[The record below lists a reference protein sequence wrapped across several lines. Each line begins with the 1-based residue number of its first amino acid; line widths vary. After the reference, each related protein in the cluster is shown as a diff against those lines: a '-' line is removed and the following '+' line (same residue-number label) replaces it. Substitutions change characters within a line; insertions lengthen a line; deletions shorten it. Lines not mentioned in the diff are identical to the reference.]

1 MVGWLLPVALL
12 PKTITSA
19 LFENFA
25 QAAFPILLIFGLI
38 ALNLKPALIDDLL
51 PERRTMKLWG
61 IFIVSQLVLFAWY
74 SLKYGESIHTY
85 GLIHGWI
92 TFVQFI
98 MAIFFAYVIQKVFI
112 RDADNVVTFL
122 VSLVISLSVYVVFVL
137 VPQLV
142 VSFHG
147 PLTGWTNGLAHLF
160 ERHWDDR
167 SWYDAGS
174 YVATKHRLNGF
185 EPEAPFLVML
195 LGLVFSPVLV
205 AILQEPIQHFKNG
218 KWLKVLVWG
227 LLCALCVV
235 FLMARSTSGYIM
247 LALVGVFM
255 ILFAP
260 KQTRKWFIL
269 GGIVFI
275 LVMGIAYMTVP
286 VIHHMFEKWLF
297 DKKGTDN
304 RLGGTIGL
312 ALTFLHHPLVGV
324 GYGNEG
330 YFIEQYLPAWSK
342 HNSEYLNFYSKTSYP
357 ILNDMLGWLARF
369 GLIALLIGGWLLGNL
384 ISKAGHV
391 YHSLRGVRD
400 VDAIVYRIV
409 LRAFFIMVPM
419 ALIMASIT
427 QINAFSWPMLLMY
440 FFYWRTIQLATQ
452 LQMDVAKT
460 K

>member
-1 MVGWLLPVALL
+1 MVGWLLPVTLL

-25 QAAFPILLIFGLI
+25 QLAFPVLLVFLLV
-38 ALNLKPALIDDLL
+38 ALNLKPALIDELL
-51 PERRTMKLWG
+51 PKPGTMQIWG
-61 IFIVSQLVLFAWY
+61 VFIASQLALFAWY
-74 SLKYGESIHTY
+74 SIKYGESVHTY
-85 GLIHGWI
+85 GLIHGWM
-92 TFVQFI
+92 TFIQF
-98 MAIFFAYVIQKVFI
+98 MLAIFFAYVIQKVFI
-112 RDADNVVTFL
+112 RDVDNVVTFL
-122 VSLVISLSVYVVFVL
+122 GSLIISLSVYVTLVL
-137 VPQLV
+137 GPQLI

-147 PLTGWTNGLAHLF
+147 PLTGWTNALAQLF

-195 LGLVFSPVLV
+195 LGLVFTPVLI
-205 AILQEPIQHFKNG
+205 AILQEPIQHFKNVKWI
-218 KWLKVLVWG
+218 KWLTW
-227 LLCALCVV
+227 LLLGALCVV

-247 LALVGVFM
+247 IALVGIFM
-255 ILFAP
+255 VLFAP
-260 KQTRKWFIL
+260 KQTRKWVIFSVIL
-269 GGIVFI
+269 FVIALGITYQV
-275 LVMGIAYMTVP
+275 VP
-286 VIHHMFEKWLF
+286 GVHHMFEKWLF

-312 ALTFLHHPLVGV
+312 ALTFLHHPLLGV

-342 HNSEYLNFYSKTSYP
+342 HNSEYVNFYSKTSYP

-369 GLIALLIGGWLLGNL
+369 GLVALLIGGGLLIKL
-384 ISKAGHV
+384 VYKAGHV
-391 YHSLRGVRD
+391 YHGLRDVRD
-400 VDAIVYRIV
+400 VDAMTYRIV

-419 ALIMASIT
+419 ALVMASIT

-440 FFYWRTIQLATQ
+440 FFYWRVIGLATNFK
-452 LQMDVAKT
+452 LDIEKT
-460 K
+460 L